1 MDTAT
6 GSISSV
12 VGNKSLW
19 VQGDYDFKQTYSG
32 DGGPAVQAG
41 LSGPSDIAFDVDG
54 NLFISD
60 RSNNV
65 IRMVRISLLSCNA
78 TSLISM

>member
-1 MDTAT
+1 MLSFHASSDTILRYVISHQVDTAT

-60 RSNNV
+60 
-65 IRMVRISLLSCNA
+65 
-78 TSLISM
+78 